1 VFKSAHSNELVE
13 RVRYA
18 VQHCSTVHILAT
30 SALWH
35 YAVLVRTSNLYL
47 TVYTLHTA
55 LLYTH
60 TQSNTQ
66 AVKALAAAAVA
77 AVEGGAEVLVLSDL
91 LAQSSSS
98 AAEGVTSGTTYIP
111 PLLAVGAVHHELI
124 GRGLRMDASLV
135 RVTLCIVM
143 LCNETLTSVS
153 AVSGI

>member
-1 VFKSAHSNELVE
+1 
-13 RVRYA
+13 
-18 VQHCSTVHILAT
+18 
-30 SALWH
+30 
-35 YAVLVRTSNLYL
+35 
-47 TVYTLHTA
+47 
-55 LLYTH
+55 
-60 TQSNTQ
+60 
-66 AVKALAAAAVA
+66 VKALAAAAVA

-91 LAQSSSS
+91 LSSSSSDSSSS
-98 AAEGVTSGTTYIP
+98 AGEGVTSGTTYIP